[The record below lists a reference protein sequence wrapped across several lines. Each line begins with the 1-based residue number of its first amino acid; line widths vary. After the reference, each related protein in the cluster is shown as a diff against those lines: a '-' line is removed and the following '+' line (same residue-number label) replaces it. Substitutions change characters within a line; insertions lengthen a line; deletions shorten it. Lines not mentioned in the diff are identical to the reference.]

1 MDAVGGERH
10 FIPLPAAWLGDRKDH
25 YSLLNIKQNA
35 ADLRFEVKKER
46 FGELEVDPPVPRT
59 LKRQQ
64 QVSLAR
70 AVS

>member
-1 MDAVGGERH
+1 MDAWGWSGTSY
-10 FIPLPAAWLGDRKDH
+10 H
-25 YSLLNIKQNA
+25 YILLNIKQNA

-46 FGELEVDPPVPRT
+46 FGELKADPPMPRT

>member
-1 MDAVGGERH
+1 MDAVGVERD
-10 FIPLPAAWLGDRKDH
+10 FTPLTAAWLGDRKDH
-25 YSLLNIKQNA
+25 YSLLNVKENA

-46 FGELEVDPPVPRT
+46 FGELEADPPVART

-70 AVS
+70 AVL